1 MKTLHFFPL
10 IIKASLFPSWP
21 WTMHPHTQTIN
32 SFFFF
37 FSSSWRLLTVSSGCS
52 RRLRRQ
58 RIIFLLSWSGL
69 CLLHHLLPPMG
80 HRWTL
85 RSISKKL
92 RRSWKSP
99 PLLLLLRL
107 RPKEETFTGCFSD
120 VPVLVK
126 APTPLVS
133 LPSSAFLI
141 SLPVISYAKSFP
153 PLVSSPLRSAYNFKF
168 RIFLLCC
175 Q

>member
-21 WTMHPHTQTIN
+21 WTMHPHTHTQTNN
-32 SFFFF
+32 SFFFL
-37 FSSSWRLLTVSSGCS
+37 FSSSWRLFTVSSGCS

-69 CLLHHLLPPMG
+69 CLLLLPMG

-107 RPKEETFTGCFSD
+107 RPKEETFTGCFLD

-133 LPSSAFLI
+133 PPSSAFLI
-141 SLPVISYAKSFP
+141 SPPVISYAKSFP